1 MEKREQRE
9 ERKRGC
15 KQKQAG
21 KDTPTSME
29 SVCLRHKQH
38 STPQLHRQSSMSLL
52 LPFALISN
60 LAVPLASLF
69 LSTTSAPLRI
79 LTHPRHNLSFP
90 RLRDDPF
97 LPEMYGT
104 SNKAVLLKTKLL
116 DNLNNYFDTSQN
128 DRLEI
133 FHAPAQQDSQNGRA
147 DDQSGW
153 QANSIQQ
160 EENPFPTLLTSPA
173 PILSATQRRIESRI
187 TDADELRSIREWRK
201 RLYRAFKSNSHSHS
215 QASNKPSTIIR
226 FIGDGSPIETKPIPD
241 GNGIMDGA
249 DEEMMQGGS
258 HRSRKEQ
265 SWQSMLAAKRIKTF
279 GRDRNGNIVPLVGTE
294 RSGYNYETDAVQ
306 QPIES
311 EIEIEIE
318 RGETRKH
325 IFRPYPPQ
333 AHRTPYRTSDQQP
346 VVFVPSPA
354 SNQDEN
360 PYDSPSNQNQPIY
373 KTYPSLPP
381 ATAFLV
387 TATAH
392 PPSPPSYIPT
402 LPPLVTP
409 SSYTQFPF
417 NPMQEYGAAR
427 ALPFHS
433 FPSYPSAPQPPYIQQ
448 SAGSYAA
455 PNYAPSQ
462 NLGPT
467 PPPQHQTLPTP
478 PTIACM
484 RNPNCIEN
492 VISDEKCNSM
502 RLRTIIQ
509 NNIIPN
515 DAESSKRAV
524 QEAAEAETGLYFDC
538 ICGTGFFSYIA
549 HTDEY
554 CLASAGS
561 VNCYLFAPLC
571 SNAPEIFGKSRKS
584 KKARRK
590 VFLNKN

>member
-1 MEKREQRE
+1 
-9 ERKRGC
+9 
-15 KQKQAG
+15 
-21 KDTPTSME
+21 ME

-60 LAVPLASLF
+60 LVVPLASLF
-69 LSTTSAPLRI
+69 LSTTSTPTSAPLRI

-128 DRLEI
+128 DR
-133 FHAPAQQDSQNGRA
+133 
-147 DDQSGW
+147 
-153 QANSIQQ
+153 
-160 EENPFPTLLTSPA
+160 
-173 PILSATQRRIESRI
+173 IESRI

-201 RLYRAFKSNSHSHS
+201 RLYRAFKSNSHSQS
-215 QASNKPSTIIR
+215 QANNKPSTIVR

-294 RSGYNYETDAVQ
+294 RSGYSYETDAVQ
-306 QPIES
+306 QPIE
-311 EIEIEIE
+311 
-318 RGETRKH
+318 
-325 IFRPYPPQ
+325 PYPPQ

-381 ATAFLV
+381 AKAFLV

-409 SSYTQFPF
+409 SSYTQLPF
-417 NPMQEYGAAR
+417 NLMQEYGAAR

-561 VNCYLFAPLC
+561 VNCYLFVPLC
-571 SNAPEIFGKSRKS
+571 SSAPEIFGKSRKS